1 MAMQSLICPHC
12 GKENGKRAIN
22 EKIRMSVN
30 HKICTFCNKPFS
42 WYGEFGKL
50 IIIKASLA

>member
-1 MAMQSLICPHC
+1 MAMQPLICPHC

-22 EKIRMSVN
+22 AKIKMSVN

-50 IIIKASLA
+50 IVIKA